1 MRRIA
6 TLIVFAFALLYL
18 FLPPPPIPQIGKSY
32 PFEIGEVSQLMGK
45 PIGVYYTNLSQKEA
59 IKFYL
64 KHYSRSSLL
73 NLPLLTKKIDYSP
86 RYAKEIINDM
96 HEKNTS
102 FLTEVSHPMRES
114 IILKGYGEISPE
126 AITQK
131 ENKKVIQ
138 FKPEKNK
145 QYNLK
150 ILVYYIESPIW
161 ARVLVLIGI
170 FMLTPIILKRIYESV
185 KEIRDN
191 KY

>member
-1 MRRIA
+1 MRIA
-6 TLIVFAFALLYL
+6 TLIIFIFALLYL
-18 FLPPPPIPQIGKSY
+18 FLPPPPIPQIGES
-32 PFEIGEVSQLMGK
+32 FSSETGEISQLMGK
-45 PIGVYYTNLSQKEA
+45 PTGVYYTNLSQEEA
-59 IKFYL
+59 IQFYL
-64 KHYSRSSLL
+64 KYYSYSPFL
-73 NLPLLTKKIDYSP
+73 NLPLLTQKIDYSP

-114 IILKGYGEISPE
+114 IILKGYGEIDPE
-126 AITQK
+126 AIAQK

-150 ILVYYIESPIW
+150 ILVYYIDSPIW
-161 ARVLVLIGI
+161 ARILVLIGI
-170 FMLTPIILKRIYESV
+170 FILTPIILKRIYKSV

-191 KY
+191 K